1 MIILIQSAF
10 SSFPM
15 EKKIKKLNT
24 LMKVTEIVDSETE
37 SYSGPNSS
45 QDLSPRIQIYH
56 RFGKDIA
63 TVDGGK

>member
-24 LMKVTEIVDSETE
+24 LMKVTEIVETE

-45 QDLSPRIQIYH
+45 QGLSPRIQIYH